1 MTQEQLK
8 MRVIKTLGLV
18 LAGAAVLW
26 AIWLFGVRGSLVAG
40 LDPGAA
46 RGVEFFAALGITF
59 LALLAPAA
67 QLLNMIVKDR
77 SGLETEVEKTTFL
90 YRMIVEKSNDII
102 LEIDEKGD
110 VAFANPAVILLGY
123 EPEKLIG
130 RPVKQLIPEKDRQE
144 ILPIITTRRTT
155 REAPVNL
162 TARSSA
168 PRASSR
174 LSIATRAGSA
184 CTLAPMRHGHC
195 PVAAGGAAADCRGAP
210 RPPAARPAARPREWM
225 LT

>member
-1 MTQEQLK
+1 MTQEQVK

-26 AIWLFGVRGSLVAG
+26 AIWLFGIRDSLVAG
-40 LDPGAA
+40 LTPGAT
-46 RGVEFFAALGITF
+46 RGMEFFAALGVTF

-110 VAFANPAVILLGY
+110 IAFANPAVILLGY
-123 EPEKLIG
+123 EPGKLIG
-130 RPVKQLIPEKDRQE
+130 QPVKHLIPEKDRQE
-144 ILPIITTRRTT
+144 ILPIITTRRLGPRATINH
-155 REAPVNL
+155 PVTLL
-162 TARSSA
+162 TAEDSVLSDTLLSMEFLVD
-168 PRASSR
+168 ASGLWKEPDEIVRIKGSEKTF
-174 LSIATRAGSA
+174 LGTLFIARVQSG
-184 CTLAPMRHGHC
+184 
-195 PVAAGGAAADCRGAP
+195 
-210 RPPAARPAARPREWM
+210 
-225 LT
+225 

>member
-144 ILPIITTRRTT
+144 ILPIITTRRIGPRATINH
-155 REAPVNL
+155 PVTLL
-162 TARSSA
+162 TAEDSVLSDELLSMEFLVDASGLWKEPDEIVRIKGSKKTFLGTLFIARVQSS
-168 PRASSR
+168 
-174 LSIATRAGSA
+174 
-184 CTLAPMRHGHC
+184 
-195 PVAAGGAAADCRGAP
+195 
-210 RPPAARPAARPREWM
+210 
-225 LT
+225 